1 VFAGDYNGVLYAL
14 NERTGKLI
22 WSGKAGNQ
30 FFDPDH
36 IAVAGV
42 SRLCRH
48 DVTGRHDTSG
58 ADGLERLRLRERHLQ
73 AALDGPSVRSFRR
86 PCDLRQDNL
95 HSRSQSPIACLR
107 RDRVRTFFMPTTVAR
122 HNLARSSQR
131 PLHQSRDRERDHI
144 RIPERPACR
153 RVPSQRLRLIGANPL
168 VGLLCTPDSTGESG
182 SRPEHALRRNREG
195 LEAFFPAR
203 CPVGTV
209 CSTPTW
215 IDPAAPG
222 ATLLVANGAV
232 YANSALSV
240 LADDATT
247 GTRLWHTAIPG
258 TNPPRNGPTV
268 ANGAVYVADT
278 TGAEILAYHL

>member
-1 VFAGDYNGVLYAL
+1 L

-144 RIPERPACR
+144 RIPERQLVDAFRASGCGSSERIPLWAYSAPQTQLGSLA
-153 RVPSQRLRLIGANPL
+153 VAQNTLYAGTAKGWKPS
-168 VGLLCTPDSTGESG
+168 
-182 SRPEHALRRNREG
+182 
-195 LEAFFPAR
+195 FP
-203 CPVGTV
+203 
-209 CSTPTW
+209 
-215 IDPAAPG
+215 PAAPSAQSAQLQPG
-222 ATLLVANGAV
+222 STRRHPERRCWSPTGRSMRTL
-232 YANSALSV
+232 
-240 LADDATT
+240 
-247 GTRLWHTAIPG
+247 P
-258 TNPPRNGPTV
+258 
-268 ANGAVYVADT
+268 
-278 TGAEILAYHL
+278 